1 MATPLASCPVLVLS
15 KRDVESLLDPDELRA
30 AVATALADLS
40 AGRASMPTR
49 IAAMV
54 ADRDALL
61 AAMPAY
67 LPAAG
72 ALTTK
77 LVSLFPR
84 NTDRPTHQAVIV
96 AFDPATGT
104 PEALMDG
111 EAITAA
117 RTAAASALAT
127 DLLAR
132 KDAERLVVIGTGVQA
147 HAHLRAVSRVRR
159 FRSVHVA
166 GRDAEKARA
175 LALTFAHTV
184 HQNGGPNEAK
194 GDIGAHA
201 SIEQAV
207 READVV
213 CACTHSPDPVVRR
226 AWLQPGTHVN
236 SVGYN
241 TAGREVDAE
250 TVKAALVV
258 VESRAAA
265 LAPPPGGSNDL
276 QWPIR
281 DGLIGADHVHAEL
294 GEIVSG
300 TRPGRRDDA
309 QITLY
314 KSVGVAVEDAA
325 AAALVLRLARQR
337 GLGREVGL

>member
-1 MATPLASCPVLVLS
+1 MCRVIVLT
-15 KRDVESLLDPDELRA
+15 RDEVESLLDPDELRD
-30 AVATALADLS
+30 AVAAALADLS
-40 AGRASMPTR
+40 AGRVSMPTR

-54 ADRDALL
+54 AERDALL

-67 LPAAG
+67 LPSAG

-104 PEALMDG
+104 PAALVDG

-117 RTAAASALAT
+117 RTAAGSALSA

-132 KDAERLVVIGTGVQA
+132 RDARTLVVIGTGVQA
-147 HAHLRAVSRVRR
+147 RAHLRAVPRVRAFKEIR
-159 FRSVHVA
+159 VV
-166 GRDAEKARA
+166 GRDAAKTRA
-175 LALTFAHTV
+175 LA
-184 HQNGGPNEAK
+184 QE
-194 GDIGAHA
+194 AHA
-201 SIEQAV
+201 VAATDV
-207 READVV
+207 RDALKDADVI
-213 CACTHSPDPVVRR
+213 CAATHAADPVVQRE
-226 AWLQPGTHVN
+226 WLKDGVHVT

-241 TAGREVDAE
+241 TAGREVDEA
-250 TVKAALVV
+250 TVVDALVV

-265 LAPPPGGSNDL
+265 LAAPPSGSNDL
-276 QWPIR
+276 NWPIR
-281 DGLIGADHVHAEL
+281 DGKITKDHVHAEL
-294 GEIVSG
+294 GELVNK
-300 TRPGRRDDA
+300 TRPGRANDR

-325 AAALVLRLARQR
+325 ATALVLRLARER
-337 GLGREVGL
+337 GVGRQIDL

>member
-1 MATPLASCPVLVLS
+1 MIVLT
-15 KRDVESLLDPDELRA
+15 RAEIEALLDADLLRA
-30 AVATALADLS
+30 AVASALSELS
-40 AGRASMPTR
+40 SGRVSMPTR
-49 IAAMV
+49 IAAQV

-104 PEALMDG
+104 PVALLDG

-117 RTAAASALAT
+117 RTAAGSALAT

-132 KDAERLVVIGTGVQA
+132 RDATVLTVIGTGVQA
-147 HAHLRAVSRVRR
+147 EAHLRAVPRVRD
-159 FRSVHVA
+159 FREVRIAS
-166 GRDAEKARA
+166 RDRAKAEA
-175 LALTFAHTV
+175 LARRLEGAHRASAHT
-184 HQNGGPNEAK
+184 
-194 GDIGAHA
+194 DIADAIRG
-201 SIEQAV
+201 
-207 READVV
+207 ADVV
-213 CACTHSPDPVVRR
+213 CACTHSAEPVVRR
-226 AWLQPGTHVN
+226 EWLKDGAHVT

-241 TAGREVDAE
+241 TAGREVDEA
-250 TVKAALVV
+250 TVVDALVV

-265 LAPPPGGSNDL
+265 LAAPPSGSNDL
-276 QWPIR
+276 TWPIR
-281 DGLIGADHVHAEL
+281 DGKITADHVHAEL

-300 TRPGRRDDA
+300 ARPGRTSDR

-325 AAALVLRLARQR
+325 AAALVLKLAKER
-337 GLGREVGL
+337 GVGRTIEL